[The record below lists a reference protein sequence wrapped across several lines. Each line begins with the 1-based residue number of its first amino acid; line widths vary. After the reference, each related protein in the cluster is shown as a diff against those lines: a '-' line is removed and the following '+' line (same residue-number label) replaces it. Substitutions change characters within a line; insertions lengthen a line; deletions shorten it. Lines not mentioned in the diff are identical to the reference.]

1 MKSVQRQGHLIRS
14 PYNTG
19 MRLIFDIFGQTLRT
33 LWGHKLRSFLT
44 MFGIA
49 WGVFS
54 LLLLVGLGEG
64 FRSGNKRQFDTL
76 GENVMFIWSSRAP
89 MMQGSFTALRQ
100 YYLTDRDYQDILQE
114 AGSVGAVAPV
124 IRRNDIRAVS
134 DYFQSSGDLMGVPAM
149 FNKIRYLPIK
159 EGRWLNAMD
168 VAQKRAVIVLGDET
182 QRTLFPGRPAVGST
196 ILLNG
201 QQFEVIGTL
210 QRIGHGDNN
219 TQNLKCFMPFTT
231 MREYFRLTNVGEAP
245 DVISLIEYQPKTRAL
260 HEAARQ
266 EVHRIV
272 ARNHGFD
279 PSNPDSF
286 DEWDTVN
293 TVDQVGK
300 IFDAMNAFLG
310 SVGLVTLGLGAIG
323 IINIMLVAVA
333 DRTREIGLRKALGAT
348 NASIMFQFFVEG
360 AFLTLLSGT
369 IGIGLAAGLMALLAG
384 VNLGDGFDPPKLVA
398 STAALAV
405 VSLAVAGVAAGLY
418 PARRA
423 AMLQPVEALR
433 KE

>member
-1 MKSVQRQGHLIRS
+1 MKSVQRQGHLIRG
-14 PYNTG
+14 PYNVW